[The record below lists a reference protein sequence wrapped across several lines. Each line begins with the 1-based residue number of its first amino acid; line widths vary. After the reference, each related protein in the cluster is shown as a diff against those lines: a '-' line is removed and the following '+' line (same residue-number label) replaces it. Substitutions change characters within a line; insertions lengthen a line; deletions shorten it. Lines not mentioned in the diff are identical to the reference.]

1 MVVVVYSGMLREIV
15 KKYNDGAGE
24 LTGKDNVLIF
34 DLSAKWVE
42 MPLTKLENIGG
53 GAGIKGMAMS

>member
-1 MVVVVYSGMLREIV
+1 M
-15 KKYNDGAGE
+15 KKYNDGDGE

-42 MPLTKLENIGG
+42 MPLTKLENIGR
-53 GAGIKGMAMS
+53 GAGIKGMGVELWMFRFL